1 VSAALYN
8 MFVQVQSIV
17 SSNIYRQDDIPD
29 YSRLA
34 FRKLLVIGRLADTLC
49 PQRKETVLW
58 SPSLC
63 SILCCILL

>member
-29 YSRLA
+29 YSRPA
-34 FRKLLVIGRLADTLC
+34 VRE
-49 PQRKETVLW
+49 Q
-58 SPSLC
+58 
-63 SILCCILL
+63 